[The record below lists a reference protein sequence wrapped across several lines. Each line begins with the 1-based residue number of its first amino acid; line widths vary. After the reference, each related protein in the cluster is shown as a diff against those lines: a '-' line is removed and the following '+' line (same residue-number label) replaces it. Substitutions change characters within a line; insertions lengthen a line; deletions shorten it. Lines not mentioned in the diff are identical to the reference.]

1 MWDAL
6 IFFIYKVFKA
16 LKNFRLRSLEILI
29 YVKKKIPNVETKLLI
44 ERITLYY
51 ILIFCVIETEITNLM

>member
-29 YVKKKIPNVETKLLI
+29 YVKKNT
-44 ERITLYY
+44 
-51 ILIFCVIETEITNLM
+51 